1 MKLKKLWIP
10 ISFLITA
17 FSIGYA
23 IAATNALDIPLF
35 PASTKLSTDSKKD
48 DGNIVTERFNNLKII
63 AEDII
68 KNIKDKKEF
77 EDIIPK
83 EAIEWIDKNQDI
95 IEKIEK
101 EIPKL
106 NDENLK
112 AIRELSD
119 KVFDQNIFDFIKD
132 EKNISGLVDEARKI
146 FDRNG
151 INIDGK
157 IPNIPPGIIPST
169 T

>member
-35 PASTKLSTDSKKD
+35 PVSTARSTDSPEKNQ
-48 DGNIVTERFNNLKII
+48 NIVTERFNNVKII
-63 AEDII
+63 VEDILKKKDNEEF
-68 KNIKDKKEF
+68 KNM
-77 EDIIPK
+77 IPK
-83 EAIEWIDKNQDI
+83 EAIDWLDKNQGI
-95 IEKIEK
+95 IKKIEE

-106 NDENLK
+106 NPENLK
-112 AIRELSD
+112 EIRELSD
-119 KVFDQNIFDFIKD
+119 RVFDQNIFDFIKD